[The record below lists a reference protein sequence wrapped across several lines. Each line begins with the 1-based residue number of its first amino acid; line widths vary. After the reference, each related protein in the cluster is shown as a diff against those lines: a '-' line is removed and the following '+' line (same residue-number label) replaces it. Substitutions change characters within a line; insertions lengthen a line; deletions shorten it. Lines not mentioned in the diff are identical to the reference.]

1 METNESNIG
10 NPLALNMH
18 TVRSMLV
25 QFIKD
30 ELNNAGFTKAV
41 IGLSGGIDSA
51 VSMYLAVEALGAKNV
66 LSVIM
71 PYRTSSPESKA
82 DAEIIVKE
90 LGIRSTVV
98 DITPMVEPLFESQ
111 KITDAKH
118 HSDNLRKGNIMAR
131 QRMIVLYD
139 FSQKEHALVIGT
151 SNKTESLLGYGTL
164 FGDMACAINPLGDLY
179 KTHVWDLAEE
189 LGIPKKIIQ
198 KKPTA
203 DLWQGQT
210 DEGELG
216 FSYREA
222 DRLLYLMV
230 DERRTDEELEG
241 LGFAKTFI
249 SNVRRKI
256 QLNQFKRRTPLIAK
270 ISHRTVNV
278 DFRYVRDW
286 GI

>member
-1 METNESNIG
+1 METNENNIE
-10 NPLALNMH
+10 NPLALNMK

-51 VSMYLAVEALGAKNV
+51 VSTYLTVEALGAKNV
-66 LSVIM
+66 LAVLM
-71 PYRTSSPESKA
+71 PYRTSSPESKS
-82 DAEIIVKE
+82 DAETIVKD

-98 DITPMVEPLFESQ
+98 DISSMVEPLFESQ
-111 KITDAKH
+111 KI
-118 HSDNLRKGNIMAR
+118 SDNLRKGNIMAR

-139 FSQKEHALVIGT
+139 FSQKEQALVIGT

-164 FGDMACAINPLGDLY
+164 YGDMACAINPLGDLY

-189 LGIPKKIIQ
+189 LGISKKIIQ

-216 FSYREA
+216 FGYREA
-222 DRLLYLMV
+222 DRLLYFMV

-241 LGFAKTFI
+241 MSFAKSFI
-249 SNVRRKI
+249 ANIRRKI
-256 QLNQFKRRTPLIAK
+256 QINQFKRRPPVIAK

>member
-1 METNESNIG
+1 MESNENNIDD
-10 NPLALNMH
+10 PLALNMN

-41 IGLSGGIDSA
+41 IGLSGGVDSA

-66 LSVIM
+66 LAVLM
-71 PYRTSSPESKA
+71 PYKNSSPESKA
-82 DAEIIVKE
+82 DAEIIVKD
-90 LGIRSTVV
+90 LGIRSVVV
-98 DITPMVEPLFESQ
+98 DITPMVTPLFDSQ
-111 KITDAKH
+111 KIA
-118 HSDNLRKGNIMAR
+118 DNLRKGNIMAR

-139 FSQKEHALVIGT
+139 LSQKEQALVIGT
-151 SNKTESLLGYGTL
+151 SNKTESMLGYGTL

-189 LGIPKKIIQ
+189 LGVPKKIIQ

-203 DLWQGQT
+203 DLWHGQT

-222 DRLLYLMV
+222 DRLLYSMV

-241 LGFAKTFI
+241 LGFSKSFI
-249 SNVRRKI
+249 AIVRRKI
-256 QLNQFKRRTPLIAK
+256 QINQFKRRPPLIAK
-270 ISHRTVNV
+270 ISHRTVNI

-286 GI
+286 GM